1 MAGITGGNVRR
12 ESLINRRLGQRSAVS
27 GQRNV
32 HARTVARTRARSRRE
47 INLNDP
53 TGPTDPNGPTGPT
66 DPNDPT
72 GPTGPNG
79 PNGPHDPH
87 GPNGPTGPNN

>member
-1 MAGITGGNVRR
+1 MAGMFGGKKSYKQAPRA
-12 ESLINRRLGQRSAVS
+12 AVS

-32 HARTVARTRARSRRE
+32 RARTVARTRVRSRRE

-53 TGPTDPNGPTGPT
+53 TGPTDPNDPTGPNDLNGPTGPT
-66 DPNDPT
+66 D
-72 GPTGPNG
+72 

-87 GPNGPTGPNN
+87 GPNGPNN